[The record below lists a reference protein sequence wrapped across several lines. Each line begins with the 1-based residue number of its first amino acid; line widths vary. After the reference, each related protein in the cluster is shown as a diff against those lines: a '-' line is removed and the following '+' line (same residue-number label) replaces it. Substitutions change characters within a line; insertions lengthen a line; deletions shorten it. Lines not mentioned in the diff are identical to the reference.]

1 MQAHDINAVLS
12 PIATARGLP
21 NAMYIDETMADAERQ
36 HVFYKN
42 WTALTTGKNIPHA
55 GCVMPVN
62 MLGIPMLVTR
72 NKDGEIKVFENVCRH
87 RGMILVDEPKRLN
100 GPITCPYH
108 AWAYDMDGH
117 LRATPHVG
125 GADIHEH
132 EAIDKEC
139 LSLNQIRSHVW
150 MDVIFVNID
159 GKAPAF
165 EDMHSD
171 IITRWAEFDKP
182 IYHSGAD
189 SSFSLTLNSNWK
201 LAIENYCESY
211 HLPFVHPG
219 LNSYS
224 RLEDHYHIEGPGHYS
239 GQGSYVYNPSL
250 DETGRTFP
258 NFAGISNKWDQAA
271 EYLALYPNVLLG
283 VHRDHVYNIIIT
295 PDAVNKTTEQIEIY
309 YADPSALDDS
319 YDDMRQKNS
328 TMWKDIFIEDI
339 GVVQGMFN
347 GRSAP
352 QYDGGQF
359 SPVMDGPTHYF
370 HQWVARQMAA

>member
-1 MQAHDINAVLS
+1 MQLHDIKSVIS
-12 PIATARGLP
+12 PIETARGLP
-21 NAMYIDETMADAERQ
+21 NSMYVDTKMAEFERQ
-36 HVFYKN
+36 NVFQKN
-42 WTALTTGKNIPHA
+42 WTALTTGKNIPHP
-55 GCVMPVN
+55 GCVMPLTL
-62 MLGIPMLVTR
+62 LGIPMLVTR
-72 NKDGEIKVFENVCRH
+72 NKDGEINVFENVCRH
-87 RGMILVDEPKRLN
+87 RGMTLITEAKRLN

-108 AWAYDMDGH
+108 AWAYDMDGN

-132 EAIDKEC
+132 EAVDKTC
-139 LSLNQIRSHVW
+139 LSLYQIRSHVW
-150 MDVIFVNID
+150 MDIIFVNID

-171 IITRWAEFDKP
+171 IINRWAEFNKP
-182 IYHSGAD
+182 IYHSGDD

-224 RLEDHYHIEGPGHYS
+224 RLEDHYNIEGPGNFS
-239 GQGSYVYNPSL
+239 GQGSFVYNPSL

-258 NFAGISNKWDQAA
+258 TFSGISNKWDTAA

-283 VHRDHVYNIIIT
+283 VHRDHVFNIIIT
-295 PDAVNKTTEQIEIY
+295 PDAINKTTEQIEIY

-319 YDDMRQKNS
+319 YAKMRQKNS
-328 TMWKDIFIEDI
+328 AMWKEIFIEDI
-339 GVVQGMFN
+339 GVVEGMFN

-370 HQWVARQMAA
+370 HKWVARQMAA

>member
-1 MQAHDINAVLS
+1 MDI
-12 PIATARGLP
+12 
-21 NAMYIDETMADAERQ
+21 
-36 HVFYKN
+36 
-42 WTALTTGKNIPHA
+42 
-55 GCVMPVN
+55 
-62 MLGIPMLVTR
+62 
-72 NKDGEIKVFENVCRH
+72 
-87 RGMILVDEPKRLN
+87 
-100 GPITCPYH
+100 
-108 AWAYDMDGH
+108 
-117 LRATPHVG
+117 
-125 GADIHEH
+125 
-132 EAIDKEC
+132 
-139 LSLNQIRSHVW
+139 
-150 MDVIFVNID
+150 IFVNID

-165 EDMHSD
+165 EDIHSD

-319 YDDMRQKNS
+319 YADMRQKNS

>member
-1 MQAHDINAVLS
+1 MQTQDINAVLS
-12 PIATARGLP
+12 SIETAHGLP
-21 NAMYIDETMADAERQ
+21 NGMYINETMAQKERER
-36 HVFYKN
+36 VFQKN
-42 WTALTTGKNIPHA
+42 WTALTCGKNVPHA
-55 GCVMPVN
+55 GCVMPVD

-72 NKDGEIKVFENVCRH
+72 NKNGEIKVFENVCRH
-87 RGMILVDEPKRLN
+87 RGMILVNEAKRLK
-100 GPITCPYH
+100 GPIICPYH

-125 GADIHEH
+125 GADIHDH
-132 EAIDKEC
+132 DAVDKAC
-139 LSLNQIRSHVW
+139 LSLNEIRSHVW

-159 GKAPAF
+159 GKAAAF
-165 EDMHSD
+165 DDMHRD
-171 IITRWAEFDKP
+171 IIDRWAEFNRP
-182 IYHSGAD
+182 IYHSGSD

-224 RLEDHYHIEGPGHYS
+224 RLEDHYNIEGPGHFS

-258 NFAGISNKWDQAA
+258 TFDHISNKWDTAA

-283 VHRDHVYNIIIT
+283 VHRDHVFNIIIT
-295 PDAVNKTTEQIEIY
+295 PDAINQTTEQIEIY
-309 YADPSALDDS
+309 YADQSALDDS
-319 YDDMRQKNS
+319 YSVMRQKNS
-328 TMWKDIFIEDI
+328 AMWKEIFIEDI
-339 GVVQGMFN
+339 GVVEGMYK

-352 QYDGGQF
+352 HYDGGKF
-359 SPVMDGPTHYF
+359 SPIMDGPTHYF
-370 HQWVARQMAA
+370 HQWVAKQMAA